1 MPILWPEIPAYLMVL
16 PLMDIVGRKPLFSG
30 PPSSPH
36 VAPGSLLF
44 TGVACITCGFL
55 EEVAPCPATLPG
67 GFPHRA
73 RHDRKVLRLEQLR
86 GGLHVSSQPHHHL
99 PQVHRRALP
108 HPHPQ
113 HWGGH
118 LLSHGQVGGQ
128 RHSSTAQ
135 DWRGNPRTLHRPLP
149 P

>member
-1 MPILWPEIPAYLMVL
+1 MARDPCLPDGAAPHGYCGQEAPVL
-16 PLMDIVGRKPLFSG
+16 RSALL
-30 PPSSPH
+30 PSCR
-36 VAPGSLLF
+36 PGSLLF